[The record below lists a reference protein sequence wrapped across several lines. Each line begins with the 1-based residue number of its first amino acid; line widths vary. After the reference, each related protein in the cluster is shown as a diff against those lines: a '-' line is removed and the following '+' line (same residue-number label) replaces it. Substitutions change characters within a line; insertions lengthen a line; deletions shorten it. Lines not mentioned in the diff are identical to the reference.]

1 MKLPGM
7 IYKTPESMRV
17 ISCEDTDFANCT
29 ETRRSV
35 GLDVQTVGCTL
46 VGWEVGQQDGVG
58 TSTTD
63 VEYRQLAKG
72 CGNANFIM
80 MLLRE
85 IAWVDFP
92 AILMEDNM
100 SAIYISK
107 NKQVGKRTKHID
119 VKYHYT
125 REFISEDEEL
135 GCARGTVEKIH
146 TDDNSADIG
155 TKSVS
160 VKTFK
165 HHEEDLDNGMPRL
178 RKLMYGEGGTVPT
191 VQNQYDHYVIH
202 LEMYDIV
209 VILVLNKSIE
219 QRPQVR
225 VAFGYASQRG
235 NTWIT
240 VFHLCRLLC
249 RVYVSSSR
257 WHSVIG
263 SMQGRFRLVELNS
276 WPPLFYPLFYTTLS
290 GGMLGHGEI
299 GDSRDVRKRAKWLEE
314 KNSYGTVK
322 VTYRIVTFS
331 IGKFSDSKGS
341 LVMLRDCEQRSKRS
355 YLITNSDGSFG

>member
-1 MKLPGM
+1 
-7 IYKTPESMRV
+7 
-17 ISCEDTDFANCT
+17 
-29 ETRRSV
+29 
-35 GLDVQTVGCTL
+35 L

-63 VEYRQLAKG
+63 VEYRQLSKG
-72 CGNANFIM
+72 CGNANFLM
-80 MLLRE
+80 MLLKE

-146 TDDNSADIG
+146 TDDNPADIG

-178 RKLMYGEGGTVPT
+178 RKLMYGEDGTV
-191 VQNQYDHYVIH
+191 
-202 LEMYDIV
+202 
-209 VILVLNKSIE
+209 
-219 QRPQVR
+219 
-225 VAFGYASQRG
+225 A
-235 NTWIT
+235 
-240 VFHLCRLLC
+240 
-249 RVYVSSSR
+249 
-257 WHSVIG
+257 
-263 SMQGRFRLVELNS
+263 
-276 WPPLFYPLFYTTLS
+276 TTLS
-290 GGMLGHGEI
+290 GGMLEHGEI
-299 GDSRDVRKRAKWLEE
+299 GVSRDCPEE
-314 KNSYGTVK
+314 LNS
-322 VTYRIVTFS
+322 
-331 IGKFSDSKGS
+331 SK
-341 LVMLRDCEQRSKRS
+341 
-355 YLITNSDGSFG
+355 T